1 MISIYSN
8 ALAIPSQR
16 RGAILPSRSNIKKME
31 QNRTKI
37 NKERLLKALE
47 SSLGVITTALKA
59 CDLSRTNFYKW
70 IKEDKEFADKVKEIE
85 NIQQDF
91 IKSKYYEC
99 VKDKVPSVV
108 IHAAKTRLGWNE
120 TNRLDVTSG
129 DKAINMPVIT
139 FVETDTE

>member
-1 MISIYSN
+1 
-8 ALAIPSQR
+8 
-16 RGAILPSRSNIKKME
+16 ME

-37 NKERLLKALE
+37 NKERMLKALE

-59 CDLSRTNFYKW
+59 TGLSRTNFYKW
-70 IKEDKEFADKVKEIE
+70 MKEDDNFKSKVEEIE

-120 TNRLDVTSG
+120 TNRVDVTSG
-129 DKAINMPVIT
+129 DKAINMPIIT
-139 FVETDTE
+139 FVDSETE

>member
-1 MISIYSN
+1 
-8 ALAIPSQR
+8 
-16 RGAILPSRSNIKKME
+16 ME

-59 CDLSRTNFYKW
+59 TDLSRTNFYKW
-70 IKEDKEFADKVKEIE
+70 LKEDEEFAAKVEEIE

-99 VKDKVPSVV
+99 VKDKVPSDV

-129 DKAINMPVIT
+129 DKAINMPIIT
-139 FVETDTE
+139 FIETDTE

>member
-1 MISIYSN
+1 
-8 ALAIPSQR
+8 
-16 RGAILPSRSNIKKME
+16 ME

-59 CDLSRTNFYKW
+59 TGLSRTNFYKW
-70 IKEDKEFADKVKEIE
+70 LKEDQDFADNVQEIE
-85 NIQQDF
+85 NIQKDF

-120 TNRLDVTSG
+120 TNKVDITSDNEPIKININLG
-129 DKAINMPVIT
+129 D
-139 FVETDTE
+139 

>member
-1 MISIYSN
+1 
-8 ALAIPSQR
+8 
-16 RGAILPSRSNIKKME
+16 ME
-31 QNRTKI
+31 QNRTQI
-37 NKERLLKALE
+37 NKERILKALE

-59 CDLSRTNFYKW
+59 TDLSRTNFYKW
-70 IKEDKEFADKVKEIE
+70 LKEDKEFAAKVEEIE

-120 TNRLDVTSG
+120 TNKVDLTSG
-129 DKAINMPVIT
+129 DEKIKINI
-139 FVETDTE
+139 DLRD

>member
-1 MISIYSN
+1 
-8 ALAIPSQR
+8 
-16 RGAILPSRSNIKKME
+16 ME

-47 SSLGVITTALKA
+47 SSLGVVTTALKST
-59 CDLSRTNFYKW
+59 DLSRTNFYKW
-70 IKEDKEFADKVKEIE
+70 LQEDEQFAKDVLEIE

-120 TNRLDVTSG
+120 TTKVDLTSG
-129 DKAINMPVIT
+129 DEQIKININLG
-139 FVETDTE
+139 D

>member
-1 MISIYSN
+1 M
-8 ALAIPSQR
+8 AIPSQR
-16 RGAILPSRSNIKKME
+16 RGAIPPLRSNIKKME

-59 CDLSRTNFYKW
+59 TDLSRTNFYKW
-70 IKEDKEFADKVKEIE
+70 LKEDEEFAAKVKEIE

-120 TNRLDVTSG
+120 TNKVDLTSG
-129 DKAINMPVIT
+129 DEKIKINI
-139 FVETDTE
+139 DLRD

>member
-1 MISIYSN
+1 
-8 ALAIPSQR
+8 
-16 RGAILPSRSNIKKME
+16 ME
-31 QNRTKI
+31 QNRTQI
-37 NKERLLKALE
+37 NKERILKALE

-70 IKEDKEFADKVKEIE
+70 LQEDEEFAKAVSEIQNIE
-85 NIQQDF
+85 NDF

-120 TNRLDVTSG
+120 TNKLDLTSG
-129 DKAINMPVIT
+129 DDKIKININLG
-139 FVETDTE
+139 D

>member
-1 MISIYSN
+1 
-8 ALAIPSQR
+8 
-16 RGAILPSRSNIKKME
+16 ME

-59 CDLSRTNFYKW
+59 TDLSRTNFYKW
-70 IKEDKEFADKVKEIE
+70 LKEDAEFAAKVEEIE
-85 NIQQDF
+85 NIQKDF

-120 TNRLDVTSG
+120 TNKVDLTSG
-129 DKAINMPVIT
+129 NDKIKINI
-139 FVETDTE
+139 DLRD

>member
-1 MISIYSN
+1 
-8 ALAIPSQR
+8 
-16 RGAILPSRSNIKKME
+16 ME

-59 CDLSRTNFYKW
+59 TDLSRTNFYKW
-70 IKEDKEFADKVKEIE
+70 LKEDEDFKNKVEEIE

-120 TNRLDVTSG
+120 TNKIDVTSG
-129 DKAINMPVIT
+129 DEPIHMPLIT
-139 FVETDTE
+139 FYKTETES